1 MFSRRSPRRGT
12 TLVELLL
19 VLAVAG
25 ILTSVAVPSVHATAD
40 RLALRGAAQ
49 DVRLALAVARDRA
62 VRLGEYV
69 SFVADPA
76 AGRVRVVAGGEALF
90 ERAVTTHRGVLLT
103 ATRDSVTYAPTG
115 LGWGAANT
123 TIVLRRGARVDSI
136 VVSRLGRVR

>member
-1 MFSRRSPRRGT
+1 MPARRSPRHGT
-12 TLVELLL
+12 TLVELSL

-25 ILTSVAVPSVHATAD
+25 ILTSVAVPSLHAAAD
-40 RLALRGAAQ
+40 RLAMRGAAQ
-49 DVRLALAVARDRA
+49 DVRLALALARDRA

-76 AGRVRVVAGGEALF
+76 TGRVRVVAAGEPLF
-90 ERAVTTHRGVLLT
+90 ERAIATRRGVVLT
-103 ATRDSVTYAPTG
+103 ATRDSITYAPTG